1 MCVIS
6 WAPHPSVKK
15 YVIFKRKKI
24 CLFMNLIVNLYSTKT
39 CENRALGGIL
49 KVGGPTLVKFLKKKI
64 LKGPLFSKF
73 SKSGWALIEF
83 CLENLVATSMATFSI
98 TWFLQSDI
106 VLKSSILRSL
116 PTLWSRKY
124 CLQKK
129 ACISGMHSLRVASF
143 RIFSTYIN
151 SETSNSQTMHLL
163 TMHTRNTSPYSIIFH
178 LLHLGDEFYQTFL
191 FNYLIPSLWQ
201 DSRKDT
207 YNKSNT

>member
-1 MCVIS
+1 MYFLPQQRNFLGIFQWHWLLAFFQGPRWHFES
-6 WAPHPSVKK
+6 GWANTSEV
-15 YVIFKRKKI
+15 F
-24 CLFMNLIVNLYSTKT
+24 
-39 CENRALGGIL
+39 E
-49 KVGGPTLVKFLKKKI
+49 KKI

-83 CLENLVATSMATFSI
+83 CLENLIATSMATFSI

-163 TMHTRNTSPYSIIFH
+163 TMDTRNTSPYSIIFH